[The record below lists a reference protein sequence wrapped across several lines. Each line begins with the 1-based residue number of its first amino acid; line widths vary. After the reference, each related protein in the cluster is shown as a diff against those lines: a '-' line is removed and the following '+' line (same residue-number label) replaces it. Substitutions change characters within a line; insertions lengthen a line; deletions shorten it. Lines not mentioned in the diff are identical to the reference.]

1 MDLILELVVEP
12 LVQLDQEVE
21 DLEQEEIQLLQVQ
34 IILAVEVGV
43 QETLLHQDHL
53 IQEQEEMVVQEL
65 LLLDTNIKTK

>member
-1 MDLILELVVEP
+1 MDLVLELVRE
-12 LVQLDQEVE
+12 LRVQLDQEAE

-34 IILAVEVGV
+34 VILAVEVEV

-53 IQEQEEMVVQEL
+53 IQEQEEMAVQEL

>member
-34 IILAVEVGV
+34 IILAVEVEV

>member
-34 IILAVEVGV
+34 IILAGEVEV

>member
-34 IILAVEVGV
+34 IILAVEVEV
-43 QETLLHQDHL
+43 QETLLHHRS
-53 IQEQEEMVVQEL
+53 
-65 LLLDTNIKTK
+65 